1 MKETR
6 KNIHRKM
13 LNGSGGGE
21 AAALCVQTYRAFY
34 INIQVFARMNK
45 KKQAP
50 NVTILKIVDGL
61 HSVV

>member
-1 MKETR
+1 
-6 KNIHRKM
+6 M
-13 LNGSGGGE
+13 LAGSGGGE

-45 KKQAP
+45 KKKQAP

>member
-6 KNIHRKM
+6 KYIHRKM
-13 LNGSGGGE
+13 LTGSGGGE

-45 KKQAP
+45 KKTGAKRHHTKNRRRP
-50 NVTILKIVDGL
+50 
-61 HSVV
+61 S